1 MYIIQ
6 KMENAL
12 MMLLHAV
19 IIGVVLYVVMVFAL
33 RQSKSVALNRS
44 MIAAAVVLIYML
56 VFGHRLPRL
65 KFW

>member
-1 MYIIQ
+1 
-6 KMENAL
+6 

>member
-1 MYIIQ
+1 
-6 KMENAL
+6 MENAL

-19 IIGVVLYVVMVFAL
+19 IIGVVLYFVMVFAL
-33 RQSKSVALNRS
+33 KQSKSVALNRS

-56 VFGHRLPRL
+56 VFGHRLPKL

>member
-1 MYIIQ
+1 
-6 KMENAL
+6 MENAL

-19 IIGVVLYVVMVFAL
+19 IIGVVLYLVMVFAL
-33 RQSKSVALNRS
+33 RQSRSVALNRS